1 MHVLTCFSYVQL
13 FATGSSSVH
22 GILQAR
28 ILKWAAMPSSRGSS
42 RPRDR
47 TPNPS
52 LLWLPHWR
60 ADSSPPAL
68 PGKSYLA
75 HSRCS
80 VHLWW
85 TTEQWLSYIWWWYS
99 DCEPA
104 PQETQR
110 MWLVH
115 QPNPGSETSWKRW
128 GLLGLWGRDIS
139 SRGQR
144 SGAKGSNISC
154 APAVYQMLYT
164 LYCISSSQESAK
176 HWPLP
181 HFRGDEIGMQGG
193 DETHPRSCRKEGAQ
207 RD

>member
-1 MHVLTCFSYVQL
+1 MFNS
-13 FATGSSSVH
+13 
-22 GILQAR
+22 
-28 ILKWAAMPSSRGSS
+28 
-42 RPRDR
+42 
-47 TPNPS
+47 
-52 LLWLPHWR
+52 LWLEAPLSMGFSRQEFW
-60 ADSSPPAL
+60 SGLPCLPPGDL
-68 PGKSYLA
+68 
-75 HSRCS
+75 
-80 VHLWW
+80 
-85 TTEQWLSYIWWWYS
+85 
-99 DCEPA
+99 
-104 PQETQR
+104 
-110 MWLVH
+110 
-115 QPNPGSETSWKRW
+115 PNPGIEPQTRVSYDSHTGRWILPHQCYLGSPTWHIVGAQSISDGPLNSGWVTYGGVIPTVNQHPRKHKGCGLYTSPILAQRHLGR
-128 GLLGLWGRDIS
+128 GLLGLWGRYIS